1 MKKSSVFCSLGIVLV
16 IFVWLGLVPLNAL
29 PSSENSAV
37 QARLVCAS
45 QQVKPGG
52 KLLAGLLLT
61 IPPEHHIYG
70 REAGTMGL
78 PTTID
83 WQIPAD
89 KLSLGRLLW
98 PAPQEA
104 NIFGEKLL
112 AYSGTVI
119 LAQEF
124 VVSPSLKAGEKLK
137 ISAKVGWLECSD
149 TNCIPGEAIV
159 ETQVNVVGSDAEPS
173 PTADSVLF
181 AQLET
186 NSASSSAPQASSSQ
200 LFSDSNDTLP
210 LSQITVVLCL
220 AFMGGFILNFMPCVF
235 PVLSLKVLSF
245 MEAAEAVR
253 SGKESTSGT
262 VPAASFR
269 ISGAVKHSLW
279 FALGVL
285 LAFWGM
291 ELLMLIFKA
300 LGHEL
305 GWGFQMQSPP
315 FVACSALLFWLIALN
330 LGGMFEF
337 GLGFTRLGQIEAGD
351 GSFSK
356 ILGAV
361 LSGFVAVWAAT
372 PCTAPFMG
380 TALGYSLSAPVY
392 VSFGIFTALALG
404 MAWPYVALA
413 SWPKLLEKLPRPGR
427 WMENFKQFLAF
438 PLSITSVYFIWIF
451 AKQAGNDGAALL
463 LVAAVLTA
471 LAAWIYGKWGVTA
484 PKKAWAL
491 VIFVGLL
498 VLLTLRWAC
507 SFTAT
512 SVPSAGVQAWSP
524 ETVQSALAEGHP
536 VFIDFGADWCLTCQ
550 VNEKTVL
557 NTQEVQELF
566 KKHNVVVLKADWTNK
581 NEQITRELRK
591 YGRSGVPLYVYYDP
605 ANPSVPQIL
614 PELLTPGLL
623 RALFEH

>member
-1 MKKSSVFCSLGIVLV
+1 
-16 IFVWLGLVPLNAL
+16 
-29 PSSENSAV
+29 
-37 QARLVCAS
+37 
-45 QQVKPGG
+45 
-52 KLLAGLLLT
+52 
-61 IPPEHHIYG
+61 
-70 REAGTMGL
+70 
-78 PTTID
+78 
-83 WQIPAD
+83 
-89 KLSLGRLLW
+89 
-98 PAPQEA
+98 
-104 NIFGEKLL
+104 
-112 AYSGTVI
+112 
-119 LAQEF
+119 
-124 VVSPSLKAGEKLK
+124 
-137 ISAKVGWLECSD
+137 
-149 TNCIPGEAIV
+149 
-159 ETQVNVVGSDAEPS
+159 
-173 PTADSVLF
+173 
-181 AQLET
+181 
-186 NSASSSAPQASSSQ
+186 
-200 LFSDSNDTLP
+200 
-210 LSQITVVLCL
+210 
-220 AFMGGFILNFMPCVF
+220 
-235 PVLSLKVLSF
+235 
-245 MEAAEAVR
+245 
-253 SGKESTSGT
+253 
-262 VPAASFR
+262 
-269 ISGAVKHSLW
+269 
-279 FALGVL
+279 
-285 LAFWGM
+285 
-291 ELLMLIFKA
+291 
-300 LGHEL
+300 
-305 GWGFQMQSPP
+305 
-315 FVACSALLFWLIALN
+315 
-330 LGGMFEF
+330 
-337 GLGFTRLGQIEAGD
+337 
-351 GSFSK
+351 
-356 ILGAV
+356 
-361 LSGFVAVWAAT
+361 
-372 PCTAPFMG
+372 MG

-438 PLSITSVYFIWIF
+438 PLSLTSVYFIWIF

-605 ANPSVPQIL
+605 ANPSVPQLL